1 MDILTKLLELAG
13 TLANAGIVTYQAIQA
28 ANSADEQA
36 ALAALDKAI
45 AAYDDLDL
53 ASGALRMLIAANK
66 AEALKVLHEKF
77 KADETKPD

>member
-13 TLANAGIVTYQAIQA
+13 GLANAGLATYQAIQA

-66 AEALKVLHEKF
+66 TEALAALRDKF
-77 KADETKPD
+77 KP